1 MDNRYY
7 FEEADKS
14 GKIILI
20 KNQEFQ
26 HLAKVRRAKIGD
38 KITAFCGDGKDYI
51 LELTN
56 IAKNY
61 AECEILE
68 EKINEC
74 NKAEDI
80 TIYIASI
87 KSDALDQALD
97 SLTQLNVK
105 DIVIFNN
112 KYANVKYSQE
122 KVLKMK
128 NKFIQFS
135 KQCERADIPNLK
147 IISFNDMTEELK
159 QKDLNILA
167 YENAKE
173 NFLSL
178 ELEKFKG
185 KSISIIIGGEGGF
198 SETEIE
204 KLNSLTKRVS
214 LGKTILRA
222 PVAVAVATGCVKAL
236 LGEFERNEG

>member
-97 SLTQLNVK
+97 SLTQLNIK

-112 KYANVKYSQE
+112 EFANVKYSQE

-128 NKFIQFS
+128 NKFIQFC

-147 IISFNDMTEELK
+147 IISF
-159 QKDLNILA
+159 
-167 YENAKE
+167 KE

-204 KLNSLTKRVS
+204 KLNSLTKRAS